1 MEKQIYKNR
10 KIVLLTKHKKEEAIR
25 PFIEKATGCSL
36 IVESRFDTDK
46 FGTFSRDIAR
56 TNSQLETARLKIKEG
71 MLLSGLDIGI
81 ASEGSFGSHPFI
93 PAPWNIELV
102 LLFDQRENFE
112 LYGIHESGETNFA
125 QLTTASFDEAV
136 SFAKKIGFPEHFL
149 IIRPDDSESE
159 QIIKGINNYDWLKEA
174 FTWCGLNSHSGKVFM
189 ETDMRA
195 HANPTRMQNIK
206 KATEDLISKLYN
218 FCPTC
223 MAPAF
228 IVSERVKGLPCDL
241 CGLPSDLVLKNISKC
256 RKCSHVLEQLY
267 PNGQFAAAQY
277 CHFCNP

>member
-10 KIVLLTKHKKEEAIR
+10 KIVLLTKHQKEEAIR
-25 PFIEKATGCSL
+25 PILEEATGCTI
-36 IVESRFDTDK
+36 IVESSFDTDK
-46 FGTFSRDIAR
+46 FGTFSRDITR
-56 TNSQLETARLKIKEG
+56 TKSQLETARLKIKEG
-71 MLLSGLDIGI
+71 MLLTGLEIGI

-102 LLFDQRENFE
+102 LLIDQQENFE

-125 QLTTASFDEAV
+125 QLTTASFNEAV
-136 SFAKKIGFPEHFL
+136 NFAKKIGFPEHFL
-149 IIRPDDSESE
+149 IIRPDDSEAA
-159 QIIKGINNYDWLKEA
+159 QMIKGINNCDWLEEA
-174 FTWCGLNSHSGKVFM
+174 FALSTANSHSGKVFI

-195 HANPTRMQNIK
+195 HANPTRMGNIR
-206 KATEDLISKLYN
+206 KATADLISKLHN
-218 FCPTC
+218 FCPNC
-223 MAPAF
+223 AAPGF
-228 IVSERVKGLPCDL
+228 IVSERIQGLPCEL

-256 RKCSHVLEQLY
+256 YKCSHVLERLH